1 MSIFPRAADPSLT
14 LCNVTARKVR
24 RKPHNG
30 YDDAPRRHYNRTTR
44 SPHAGVG
51 LAALAYRRKMATNPE
66 LSTRAFLPNFGSAPI
81 GLRILLVAQCLAIVL
96 TVARNNSFDQAAWN
110 DLILMTTFCQL
121 VAIGSILALKLVSTP
136 VQKMGPFT
144 GGFFVFLLLIAVAI
158 AVAEGVILAMYQ
170 LNLSPERWPPWH
182 WTMVTRVV
190 VVSAIITALALRY
203 AFVYHRAQ
211 VKTET
216 QQQDRLQALQSRIR
230 PHFLFNSMNSV
241 ASLIRSDPELAERA
255 LQDLADVFRVLLAD
269 ARRMVPITAE
279 GELARQYLDIEK
291 LRLGDRLQVKWSASN
306 VPRNALIPSLT
317 LQPLIENAV
326 YHGVEPSF
334 SGGIVDIRM
343 WSEDDKLTILI
354 TNPIP
359 EITNQ
364 AQHRKGNRIAI
375 NNVRERLNSHF
386 HGKAVLQNYE
396 KLGSYHAMITMP
408 VIRG

>member
-1 MSIFPRAADPSLT
+1 MQSESDNVPS
-14 LCNVTARKVR
+14 K
-24 RKPHNG
+24 
-30 YDDAPRRHYNRTTR
+30 
-44 SPHAGVG
+44 
-51 LAALAYRRKMATNPE
+51 
-66 LSTRAFLPNFGSAPI
+66 RAFLPDFGSAYL
-81 GLRILLVAQCLAIVL
+81 GFRILLVAQCLAVVL
-96 TVARNNSFDQAAWN
+96 AVARNGSFDQEAWN
-110 DLILMTTFCQL
+110 DLILMTTFTQL
-121 VAIGSILALKLVSTP
+121 VAIGSIVALKLVSGL
-136 VQKMGPFT
+136 VQKLGPVSA
-144 GGFFVFLLLIAVAI
+144 GIFVFLLLMLVTYAVT
-158 AVAEGVILAMYQ
+158 EGIIFAMYE
-170 LNLSPERWPPWH
+170 LNVSSERWPDWH
-182 WTMVTRVV
+182 WTMVTRVMV
-190 VVSAIITALALRY
+190 VGAIISALALRY
-203 AFVYHRAQ
+203 AFVYHRVQ
-211 VKTET
+211 QQSET

-334 SGGIVDIRM
+334 SGGIIDIRM

-364 AQHRKGNRIAI
+364 AQHRKGNRIAMA
-375 NNVRERLNSHF
+375 NVRERLNSHY
-386 HGKAVLQNYE
+386 HGKADLQNYE
-396 KLGSYHAMITMP
+396 KLGSYHVMITMP

>member
-1 MSIFPRAADPSLT
+1 MRAS
-14 LCNVTARKVR
+14 N
-24 RKPHNG
+24 
-30 YDDAPRRHYNRTTR
+30 
-44 SPHAGVG
+44 
-51 LAALAYRRKMATNPE
+51 E
-66 LSTRAFLPNFGSAPI
+66 LSTSAFLPNFGSASI
-81 GLRILLVAQCLAIVL
+81 GFRILIVAQCLAIVL
-96 TVARNNSFDQAAWN
+96 TVARNDSFDQRAWN
-110 DLILMTTFCQL
+110 DLILMTTFAQL
-121 VAIGSILALKLVSTP
+121 VAVSSIVALKLVSRL
-136 VQKMGPFT
+136 VQKMGPVA
-144 GGFFVFLLLIAVAI
+144 GGIFVFLLLMVVSVL
-158 AVAEGVILAMYQ
+158 VAEGIIFAMFE
-170 LNLSPERWPPWH
+170 LNLSSVRWPQWH
-182 WTMVTRVV
+182 TTMVTRVLV
-190 VVSAIITALALRY
+190 VAAIIGALALRY

-211 VKTET
+211 IKSEI

-334 SGGIVDIRM
+334 AGGIVDIRM
-343 WSEDDKLTILI
+343 WSEEDKLSILI

-364 AQHRKGNRIAI
+364 AQHRKGNRIAM

-386 HGKAVLQNYE
+386 HGKASLQNYE
-396 KLGSYHAMITMP
+396 KLGSYHVMITMP
-408 VIRG
+408 VVRG

>member
-1 MSIFPRAADPSLT
+1 MQAS
-14 LCNVTARKVR
+14 N
-24 RKPHNG
+24 
-30 YDDAPRRHYNRTTR
+30 
-44 SPHAGVG
+44 
-51 LAALAYRRKMATNPE
+51 E
-66 LSTRAFLPNFGSAPI
+66 LSPRAFLPDFGSPHI
-81 GLRILLVAQCLAIVL
+81 GFRIILVAQCLAVVL
-96 TVARNNSFDQAAWN
+96 TVARNDSFDQRAWN
-110 DLILMTTFCQL
+110 DLILMTTFAQL
-121 VAIGSILALKLVSTP
+121 VAIGSILALKLVSRP

-144 GGFFVFLLLIAVAI
+144 GGMFVFLLLVVVAI
-158 AVAEGVILAMYQ
+158 AVSEGIIFAMFQ
-170 LNLSPERWPPWH
+170 LNLSSERWPEWH
-182 WTMVTRVV
+182 MTMITRVAV
-190 VVSAIITALALRY
+190 VGAIISALALRY

-211 VKTET
+211 IKSEV

-326 YHGVEPSF
+326 YHGIEPSF
-334 SGGIVDIRM
+334 AGGIVDIRM
-343 WSEDDKLTILI
+343 WSEDDKLSILI

-364 AQHRKGNRIAI
+364 AQHRKGNRIAMS
-375 NNVRERLNSHF
+375 NVRERLNSHF
-386 HGKAVLQNYE
+386 QGKASLQNYE
-396 KLGSYHAMITMP
+396 KLGSYYVMITMP

>member
-1 MSIFPRAADPSLT
+1 MQA
-14 LCNVTARKVR
+14 K
-24 RKPHNG
+24 H
-30 YDDAPRRHYNRTTR
+30 
-44 SPHAGVG
+44 
-51 LAALAYRRKMATNPE
+51 E
-66 LSTRAFLPNFGSAPI
+66 LSTRTFLPNFGSPHI
-81 GLRILLVAQCLAIVL
+81 GFRILIVAQCLAIVL
-96 TVARNNSFDQAAWN
+96 TVARNDQFGQAAWN
-110 DLILMTTFCQL
+110 DLILMTTFAQL
-121 VAIGSILALKLVSTP
+121 VAIGSIVALKLVSRP
-136 VQKMGPFT
+136 VQKMGPIT
-144 GGFFVFLLLIAVAI
+144 GGIFVFLLLIVVSI
-158 AVAEGVILAMYQ
+158 AMAEGIIFAMYH
-170 LNLSPERWPPWH
+170 LNLSPQRWPDWH
-182 WTMVTRVV
+182 VTMVVRVV
-190 VVSAIITALALRY
+190 VISAIISVLALRY

-211 VKTET
+211 IKTET

-334 SGGIVDIRM
+334 AGGIVDIRM
-343 WSEDDKLTILI
+343 WSENDQLSILI

-364 AQHRKGNRIAI
+364 AQHRKGNRIAMNI
-375 NNVRERLNSHF
+375 VRERLNSHF
-386 HGKAVLQNYE
+386 HGKASLQNYE
-396 KLGSYHAMITMP
+396 KLGSYHVMITMP